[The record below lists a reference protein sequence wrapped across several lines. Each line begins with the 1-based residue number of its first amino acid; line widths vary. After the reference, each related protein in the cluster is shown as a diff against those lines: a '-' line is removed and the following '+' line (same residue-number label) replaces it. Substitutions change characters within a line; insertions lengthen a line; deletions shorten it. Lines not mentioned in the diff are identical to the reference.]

1 MLSCQQVATLASDYL
16 DKNTHGSLKWQMRMH
31 LMMCANC
38 RRFMRHLKITQ
49 QLAAG
54 MAQQSPEVDAEQV
67 LIRVKESL
75 KKHD

>member
-16 DKNTHGSLKWQMRMH
+16 DKNTNGALKWQMRMH

-49 QLAAG
+49 QVAAG
-54 MAQQSPEVDAEQV
+54 MAQQSVEVDAEQI
-67 LIRVKESL
+67 LKRVKERAD
-75 KKHD
+75 KHI